1 MCFAGWSSSWPRLA
15 CMIRP
20 VSRPAP
26 SVRPLLTA
34 AAALTGLTVVGTVG
48 FAVILH
54 ESVGDALY
62 RVVNTITTAGEVAPP
77 ASTAGR
83 LFTVAVLVAGVVVF
97 LYGVSLLGEFVVTG
111 VATGV
116 WQRRSMDRS
125 IAGMRGHHIICGFG
139 RVGSR
144 VAQRLEEAG
153 ERVVVI
159 DGNPEALERA
169 ADRGLLFLDGDGAD
183 DDTLAEAGIQHA
195 AALVACVDDDATNVY
210 VVLTAK
216 GLRPDLHVVARA
228 SSESAAGKLR
238 RAGAD
243 EVISPYTIA
252 GERIAAVLT
261 ERAAQTSNSEPP
273 QDS

>member
-1 MCFAGWSSSWPRLA
+1 
-15 CMIRP
+15 
-20 VSRPAP
+20 
-26 SVRPLLTA
+26 LLTA

-77 ASTAGR
+77 ASAAGR

-125 IAGMRGHHIICGFG
+125 IAGMRGHHVICGFG